1 MMNAELELFLW
12 SIVYGV
18 GMMFLY
24 DLIRGIRLSVGHG
37 KILIAVGDLCF
48 WIGISIF
55 LFTRLYGANGGILR
69 GFFFL
74 GLLSGMLVYYG
85 TISPWVVQFVSF
97 LIKRLKMM
105 VSWVKIIMRKVL
117 HFKLF
122 TGIINHGES
131 SKKKKEK
138 GQTECAGKAK

>member
-1 MMNAELELFLW
+1 MELFLW

-24 DLIRGIRLSVGHG
+24 DLIRGIRLGLRHG
-37 KILIAVGDLCF
+37 KILIAALDISF
-48 WIGISIF
+48 WIGIGIF
-55 LFTRLYGANGGILR
+55 LFNRLYAANRGILR

-105 VSWVKIIMRKVL
+105 VSWVKIIMRRVL

-122 TGIINHGES
+122 TGIINNGES

-138 GQTECAGKAK
+138 GRAERAGKAQ

>member
-1 MMNAELELFLW
+1 MNAELALFLW
-12 SIVYGV
+12 SVVYGV

-24 DLIRGIRLSVGHG
+24 DLIRGICLGLERG
-37 KILIAVGDLCF
+37 KILIAAGDLCF
-48 WIGISIF
+48 WIGISVF
-55 LFTRLYGANGGILR
+55 LFTRLYAANEGILR

-74 GLLSGMLVYYG
+74 GLLLGMLVYYG

-105 VSWVKIIMRKVL
+105 VSWVKIKLRRVL
-117 HFKLF
+117 HLKIF
-122 TGIINHGES
+122 TGILNNGEN

-138 GQTECAGKAK
+138 GQAKCAGKAQ